1 MKGLSTIAA
10 LAVGA
15 NTALAAITS
24 RANVPS
30 VTVKGNA
37 FFAGNNRFYV
47 RGVDYQPGRHLWDPE
62 TNRRS
67 C

>member
-10 LAVGA
+10 LAIGA
-15 NTALAAITS
+15 NTALASIAS
-24 RANVPS
+24 RANLPA

-47 RGVDYQPGRHLWDPE
+47 RGVDYQPGEHLWKTE
-62 TNRRS
+62 TNRS
-67 C
+67 AC